1 MRKFKEI
8 LGELIDTIAGPSST
22 FLFTDQEKHALVVL
36 EPTFLNK
43 TTQLRVVSKRI
54 TFLTVYDRWYIPRR
68 FRTVYEVVG
77 VVEDKQ
83 DVLDP
88 RLFEKVTYPMLTF
101 HILKWTQYPH
111 LYAIN
116 AYLDRVLT
124 KHEILSVDA

>member
-1 MRKFKEI
+1 MRKIKEI
-8 LGELIDTIAGPSST
+8 LGELIDAIAGPSTT
-22 FLFTDQEKHALVVL
+22 FLYADQERHALVEL
-36 EPTFLNK
+36 EPTFLNR

-54 TFLTVYDRWYIPRR
+54 TFLTVYKRWYIPRR
-68 FRTVYEVVG
+68 YRTVYEVVG
-77 VVEDKQ
+77 VAEDKQ
-83 DVLDP
+83 DILDP

-101 HILKWTQYPH
+101 RILKWTQYPH